1 MISSPEEKI
10 LYTDIQ
16 KKLFYIIP
24 EKWECIYLYASV
36 IDRPKQKP
44 IGEMFFY
51 YLPKGIIKKKYVNGY
66 EIPNLF
72 NIDDEQYST
81 LITDVYNSI
90 KLLRETFRNKKRKLW
105 SSINIFIENNQFKIE
120 YSYEDLKKSPFDSY
134 ERHVIWRY
142 NYLNEDVQNMSRK
155 DKKIIEAYREYIDV
169 QLPVKK
175 STHIEGMYNL
185 PIKNII
191 EFERA
196 LTVEEAI
203 AQSKKED
210 EFENRIK
217 NNYDVNESKGFF
229 KKRKKNVDELWDDE
243 EDDELDDDDDTPFTN
258 QILKMK
264 K

>member
-36 IDRPKQKP
+36 IDRPKKKP
-44 IGEMFFY
+44 IGEMYFY
-51 YLPKGIIKKKYVNGY
+51 YLPKGIIKKKFVNGY
-66 EIPNLF
+66 EIPSIF
-72 NIDDEQYST
+72 NIDEEQYSK

-90 KLLRETFRNKKRKLW
+90 KLLRQTTKNKKRKLW
-105 SSINIFIENNQFKIE
+105 SSVNIFIENSQFKVE
-120 YSYEDLKKSPFDSY
+120 YSYEDIRKSPFDSY
-134 ERHVIWRY
+134 ERHLIWRY
-142 NYLNEDVQNMSRK
+142 NYLNEDVNSMNRK
-155 DKKIIEAYREYIDV
+155 DRKVIEAYRNYIDV

-191 EFERA
+191 EFERT

-203 AQSKKED
+203 AQSKKGD
-210 EFENRIK
+210 EFEDRIK
-217 NNYDVNESKGFF
+217 NKKPEENSKGFF
-229 KKRKKNVDELWDDE
+229 KKKRKKIDEVLFD
-243 EDDELDDDDDTPFTN
+243 EDDEFEDEPTITN
-258 QILKMK
+258 QILKRK
-264 K
+264 L